1 VRWKQKTAKRKTGE
15 HGDMNEEIFRTWLK
29 KFLDILHKFQL
40 ENMMLHTNLSNYLD
54 KMMRDT
60 FIQ

>member
-1 VRWKQKTAKRKTGE
+1 
-15 HGDMNEEIFRTWLK
+15 MNEEIFRTWLK